1 MCMEGFLQRWGLF
14 AMTATADCT
23 HQSRPEAWS
32 GEHVANLFSLFVLS
46 MIMND
51 GRDEADI
58 LHLALTSVAPLGPC
72 RPEAGYLPSSD
83 GWVRTPAQTA
93 PDTPGL
99 GDRLP
104 HLRGTEGP
112 VPVPDREWGWAY
124 PLNTGDGVGYLV
136 VGAPSRPAR
145 GEHFLMQVLAQ
156 ETSVAL
162 ANAAARRRAREHARE
177 LRRLNQ
183 DREAANARLTAS
195 VAALEHQRTVHN
207 VLSEAVASDGG
218 VPGIAR
224 AVHGLT
230 GCSVAVEDRFGNL
243 LAWTGPG
250 QPDPYPKPDAGRHE
264 QLLQDVARRVS
275 PVHAGGR
282 LVALAQHRG
291 EVLGSMA
298 LIAGDGHTAEE
309 VKFVLD
315 HACSALA
322 LELAHLRN
330 LAEVELRLRRE
341 LVDDLIDGTDDDS
354 AYARAAA
361 VGHDLHGP
369 LCMAVVQWEG
379 RTDDTFIQAVGR
391 AAAGMRI
398 RSLLARRS
406 GMAVL
411 VLEGQP
417 RSDALHQAVARELG
431 SGIGSIG
438 LGGRCDAPAKIPRS
452 YKEALRAL
460 EVRRLSR
467 EPYGATSYEELGL
480 FRMLGAGGD
489 YEELEI
495 FVREWLGPL
504 ITYDTAHR
512 SDLVQTLFQY
522 FECGGNYDGAA
533 AALSIHRSTLR
544 YRLQRIREVSDNDL
558 KDVDSRLNLHVA
570 TRAWKILGGPPR

>member
-1 MCMEGFLQRWGLF
+1 
-14 AMTATADCT
+14 MTATAD
-23 HQSRPEAWS
+23 
-32 GEHVANLFSLFVLS
+32 
-46 MIMND
+46 
-51 GRDEADI
+51 
-58 LHLALTSVAPLGPC
+58 
-72 RPEAGYLPSSD
+72 
-83 GWVRTPAQTA
+83 
-93 PDTPGL
+93 
-99 GDRLP
+99 
-104 HLRGTEGP
+104 
-112 VPVPDREWGWAY
+112 
-124 PLNTGDGVGYLV
+124 YLV

-145 GEHFLMQVLAQ
+145 DEHFLVQVLAQ

-162 ANAAARRRAREHARE
+162 ANAAARRRAREHAGE
-177 LRRLNQ
+177 LRRLSQ
-183 DREAANARLTAS
+183 DREAANARLTTS
-195 VAALEHQRTVHN
+195 VAALEHQRTVHE

-218 VPGIAR
+218 VSGIAR

-230 GCSVAVEDRFGNL
+230 GSSVAVEDRFGNL

-250 QPDPYPKPDAGRHE
+250 QPDPYPKPDAARHE
-264 QLLQDVARRVS
+264 QFLQDVARRLS

-309 VKFVLD
+309 VNFVLD

-341 LVDDLIDGTDDDS
+341 LVDDLIDGTDDES

-369 LCMAVVQWEG
+369 HRMAVVQWEG

-391 AAAGMRI
+391 AAAGLRI

-417 RSDALHQAVARELG
+417 RSDALHLAVARELG

-467 EPYGATSYEELGL
+467 EPYGTTSYEELGL

-489 YEELEI
+489 YEEVET
-495 FVREWLGPL
+495 FVHEWLGPL
-504 ITYDTAHR
+504 IDYDAAHR

-522 FECGGNYDGAA
+522 FECGGNYDGTA

-570 TRAWKILGGPPR
+570 TRAWKILGGPLP